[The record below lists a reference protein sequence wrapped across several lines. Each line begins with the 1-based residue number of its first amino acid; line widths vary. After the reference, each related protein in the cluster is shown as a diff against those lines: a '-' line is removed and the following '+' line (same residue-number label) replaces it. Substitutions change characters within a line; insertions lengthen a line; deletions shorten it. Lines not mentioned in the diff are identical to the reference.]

1 MFTCES
7 VCVRIVDLLQCAYF
21 CVLGGKGRGDCAE
34 LKKINLTLVYFKIY
48 SSGGDGGGGFVFHSK
63 TVIIV

>member
-7 VCVRIVDLLQCAYF
+7 VCACIVDLLQCAYL
-21 CVLGGKGRGDCAE
+21 CVLGGKGREDCAE
-34 LKKINLTLVYFKIY
+34 FKKINLTLVYFKIY
-48 SSGGDGGGGFVFHSK
+48 SSDGDGGGGFVFHTK